1 MVVELP
7 ICSVNTES
15 RFEAVADSSS
25 KMGVEDP
32 LTSLSVIATR
42 SSCYRYPGRRAFS
55 SEIPDRRK
63 RGAYRICQLSG

>member
-25 KMGVEDP
+25 KVGVEDP
-32 LTSLSVIATR
+32 LAVIATR
-42 SSCYRYPGRRAFS
+42 SS
-55 SEIPDRRK
+55 
-63 RGAYRICQLSG
+63 